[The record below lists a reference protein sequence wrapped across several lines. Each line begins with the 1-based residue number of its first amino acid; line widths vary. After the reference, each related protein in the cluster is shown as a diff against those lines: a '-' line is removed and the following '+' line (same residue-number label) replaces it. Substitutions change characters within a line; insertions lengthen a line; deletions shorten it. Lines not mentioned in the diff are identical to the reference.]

1 MADTVTATNART
13 APRASTRARDEGR
26 ARPGFLREVRTSMP
40 AVAAG
45 TSPNGDST
53 E

>member
-1 MADTVTATNART
+1 MASPSCT
-13 APRASTRARDEGR
+13 
-26 ARPGFLREVRTSMP
+26 PGFSCGGTSGPQERTIESVCLMRVRTSMP

-45 TSPNGDST
+45 TRPNGDST